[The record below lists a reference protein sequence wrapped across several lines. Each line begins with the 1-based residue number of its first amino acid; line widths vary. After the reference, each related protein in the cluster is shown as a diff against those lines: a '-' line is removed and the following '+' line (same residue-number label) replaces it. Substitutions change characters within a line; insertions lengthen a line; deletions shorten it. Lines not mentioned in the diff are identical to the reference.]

1 MEGFT
6 IAPFTRVLGWKKEEV
21 DVFLAQVRK
30 EMVSRKIHGWMKGY
44 VLSVSFPSPSRTIKG
59 FC

>member
-1 MEGFT
+1 M
-6 IAPFTRVLGWKKEEV
+6 LGWKKEEV

-44 VLSVSFPSPSRTIKG
+44 VSSLFPFFSSDEGLLLTL

>member
-1 MEGFT
+1 EGLEGFT

-30 EMVSRKIHGWMKGY
+30 EMVSRKIHGWMKGF
-44 VLSVSFPSPSRTIKG
+44 VLTAQKPLYPAAAA
-59 FC
+59 